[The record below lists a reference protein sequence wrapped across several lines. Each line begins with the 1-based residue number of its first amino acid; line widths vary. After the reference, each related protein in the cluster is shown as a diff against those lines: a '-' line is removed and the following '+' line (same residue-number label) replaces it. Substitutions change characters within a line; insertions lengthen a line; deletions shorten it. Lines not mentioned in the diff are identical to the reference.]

1 MTLGLG
7 RWSAV
12 RLLLVLLF
20 ACATRE
26 APSRSQASAP
36 PEPQPERRIRASS
49 APPPC
54 SDAHVDD
61 GGHCYAPPPGPP
73 RGTLIFA
80 HGLLFGDGELDT
92 RARVI
97 ERARASGFG
106 VLVVQ
111 GERGHCDW
119 DPSMHE
125 AVCWPI
131 EVRQRGRLRELA
143 ATWPLDALPRPRVA
157 LGYSNGAFAVAAL
170 ASERIVELEGWA
182 VVGGGLRG
190 ELGAN
195 PSLAPW
201 LLVAGEDDPHHRQT
215 MEALHGAMLDA
226 GRAHEHVLRPGG
238 HALVDADV
246 ERALAL
252 AERFVGR

>member
-1 MTLGLG
+1 MAARLG
-7 RWSAV
+7 RWSEV

-20 ACATRE
+20 ACSPTRE
-26 APSRSQASAP
+26 APSGAHTHGPREAA
-36 PEPQPERRIRASS
+36 PEPRAATATTPS
-49 APPPC
+49 PPRC
-54 SDAHVDD
+54 TAMHAED
-61 GGHCYAPPPGPP
+61 GSHCYAPPPGAS
-73 RGTLIFA
+73 RGTLVFA
-80 HGLLFGDGELDT
+80 HGLFFGDGELDT

-97 ERARASGFG
+97 ERAHANGFG

-119 DPSMHE
+119 DPSMRD

-131 EVRQRGRLRELA
+131 EPRQRGRLRELA

-170 ASERIVELEGWA
+170 ASEKIVELEGWTI
-182 VVGGGLRG
+182 VGGGLRG
-190 ELGAN
+190 ELGAS
-195 PSLAPW
+195 PSSAPW

-215 MEALHGAMLDA
+215 MVALHRALLDA
-226 GRAHEHVLRPGG
+226 GRSHEHVLRPGG
-238 HALVDADV
+238 HALSDADV

-252 AERFVGR
+252 VGR

>member
-7 RWSAV
+7 RWFAV
-12 RLLLVLLF
+12 RLLLILLF
-20 ACATRE
+20 ACAPTRE
-26 APSRSQASAP
+26 APSRTQTSAP
-36 PEPQPERRIRASS
+36 PEPQPERSASS
-49 APPPC
+49 VPPPC
-54 SDAHVDD
+54 SDAHVED

-80 HGLLFGDGELDT
+80 HGLFFGDGELDT

-97 ERARASGFG
+97 ERAHADGFG

-119 DPSMHE
+119 DPSMRD

-131 EVRQRGRLRELA
+131 EARQRGRLRELA

-195 PSLAPW
+195 PSPAPW

-215 MEALHGAMLDA
+215 MDALHRALLDA
-226 GRAHEHVLRPGG
+226 GRSHEHVSRPGG

-246 ERALAL
+246 DRALTL
-252 AERFVGR
+252 VGR